1 MEMNPEASHDRT
13 PSRTKMLTF
22 VSFGHFINDGMVFF
36 IPVIAAIL
44 AKHDGASELLVT
56 AVLTVFYV
64 ASAGFGMVAGR
75 IADSLGRRGLLI
87 AFGIFVLSVGMVGF
101 YLSLVVAPGVGS
113 DFFAITGALV
123 AGIGSSFYHP
133 IGGSLVQLAY
143 DNKSRGTALGIN
155 GAFGSLGRALYP
167 SLFFLVAALAISQ
180 ISTIAIFA
188 VIGMVSALLIGYGLA
203 RLPSRDNRGA
213 KIEVIPSSID
223 SGPNIAPALASAS
236 TQPDLQRDSDAR
248 PPGKTDPSLSDGALP
263 FRSLLNKSMIAL
275 TLIAFFRSMAFIGIV
290 SWIPIYLITQKHMG
304 LSSNLGYTVT
314 IMYAGGILGQ
324 PIFGQ
329 LADRF
334 DKRVVLSA
342 NSLLSAVSILAYINL
357 SGAGA
362 VISLILFGFFTFSGF
377 PLLLSLV
384 SDYVPR
390 GSSSAGNALV
400 WGLGSTGGQALGPLV
415 VGLLIFGSY
424 ANLSTVFGIM
434 AGVAALTIL
443 ATPLMTKTE
452 KHGKM
457 PLFG

>member
-1 MEMNPEASHDRT
+1 
-13 PSRTKMLTF
+13 MLTF
-22 VSFGHFINDGMVFF
+22 ISFGHFINDGMVFF

-44 AKHDGASELLVT
+44 AKHHGASELLVT

-75 IADSLGRRGLLI
+75 IADSLGRRGILI
-87 AFGIFVLSVGMVGF
+87 AFGIFVLSIGMVGF
-101 YLSLVVAPGVGS
+101 YLSLIVAPGVGS
-113 DFFAITGALV
+113 DFFAIAGALI

-188 VIGMVSALLIGYGLA
+188 IIGMVSALLIGYGLA
-203 RLPSRDNRGA
+203 RLPSRANREE
-213 KIEVIPSSID
+213 KTEVIPPSV
-223 SGPNIAPALASAS
+223 
-236 TQPDLQRDSDAR
+236 DSDIDLTSVLVPAPMQPHSQPKSPAR
-248 PPGKTDPSLSDGALP
+248 PSGKTEPPYSAGALP
-263 FRSLLNKSMIAL
+263 FKSLLNKSVIAL
-275 TLIAFFRSMAFIGIV
+275 TVIAFFRSMAFIGIV
-290 SWIPIYLITQKHMG
+290 SWIPIYLTTQKHMG
-304 LSSNLGYTVT
+304 LSSHLGYTVT

-329 LADRF
+329 LVDRF

-362 VISLILFGFFTFSGF
+362 TVSLILFGFFTFSGF

-415 VGLLIFGSY
+415 VGLLTFGSY
-424 ANLSTVFGIM
+424 ANLPTVFAIM